1 MGIEVNM
8 IDINK
13 IKKYFK
19 NNGYA
24 DIIEESKPFCAH
36 YTSMNV
42 SGNEVVWFDISNRDR
57 VKQKRYKLK
66 TYKVDVESGTNE
78 TDINAN
84 KEKLVDSL
92 YEKNIEMFG
101 GITDKEKLLN
111 LTCNQ
116 LCEWR
121 WLEDDGGKIF
131 SEIHRNGDVV
141 YTAHLVKYAVVLDA
155 DGNPIDPDIK
165 EIKR

>member
-1 MGIEVNM
+1 M

-13 IKKYFK
+13 VEKYFR

-24 DIIEESKPFCAH
+24 DIIEESKPFCAY

-42 SGNEVVWFDISNRDR
+42 WGNEVFWLNTSYLEKVT
-57 VKQKRYKLK
+57 QKRYKLK
-66 TYKVDVESGTNE
+66 TYKVDVEIGKNE
-78 TDINAN
+78 TDINAI
-84 KEKLVDSL
+84 KEKIVDSL
-92 YEKNIEMFG
+92 YAKNLEMFG
-101 GITDKEKLLN
+101 GITDREKLLN

-131 SEIHRNGDVV
+131 FKTYKDGDIV
-141 YTAHLVKYAVVLDA
+141 YTAHLVKYAVVLDV
-155 DGNPIDPDIK
+155 DGNPIDPEIK

>member
-1 MGIEVNM
+1 M

-13 IKKYFK
+13 VEKYFK

-24 DIIEESKPFCAH
+24 DIIEESKPFCAY

-42 SGNEVVWFDISNRDR
+42 WGNEVIWLDISNPEK
-57 VKQKRYKLK
+57 VTHKRYKLK
-66 TYKVDVESGTNE
+66 TYKVDVEIGKNE
-78 TDINAN
+78 TDINAI
-84 KEKLVDSL
+84 KEKLVNSL
-92 YEKNIEMFG
+92 YAKNLEMFF

-116 LCEWR
+116 LCEWQ
-121 WLEDDGGKIF
+121 WLVGDDGKIF
-131 SEIHRNGDVV
+131 RETHKNDDIV

-155 DGNPIDPDIK
+155 DGNPIDPEIK
-165 EIKR
+165 EIK

>member
-1 MGIEVNM
+1 M

-13 IKKYFK
+13 AEKYFR

-42 SGNEVVWFDISNRDR
+42 WGNEVVWLDISNPER
-57 VKQKRYKLK
+57 VTQKRYKLK
-66 TYKVDVESGTNE
+66 TYKVDVEIGKNE
-78 TDINAN
+78 SDINAI

-92 YEKNIEMFG
+92 YAKNLEMFG
-101 GITDKEKLLN
+101 GITDREKLLN

-121 WLEDDGGKIF
+121 WLEDEDGKIF
-131 SEIHRNGDVV
+131 FETHRNGDIV
-141 YTAHLVKYAVVLDA
+141 YTAHLVKYAVVLDT
-155 DGNPIDPDIK
+155 DGNPIDPEIK
-165 EIKR
+165 EIK

>member
-1 MGIEVNM
+1 M

-13 IKKYFK
+13 AEKYFR

-42 SGNEVVWFDISNRDR
+42 WGNEVVWLDISNPER
-57 VKQKRYKLK
+57 VTQKRYKLK
-66 TYKVDVESGTNE
+66 TYKVDVEIGKNE
-78 TDINAN
+78 TDINAI

-92 YEKNIEMFG
+92 YAKNLEMFG
-101 GITDKEKLLN
+101 GITDREKLLN

-131 SEIHRNGDVV
+131 SETHKNGDVV
-141 YTAHLVKYAVVLDA
+141 YVAHLVKYAVVLDA

-165 EIKR
+165 EIER